1 MEIMA
6 ILNVHISGQERVV
19 KCGKALVPSPLPVC
33 SVTESRGTL
42 GDPMDCSPPDSSV
55 HGILQARIL
64 EWSGRFLL
72 QGIFQTQGSNPRF
85 LCLLNW
91 QADSSLLA
99 SPGKPLSACYASN
112 TSAWNM
118 MFTTGFGASL
128 VAQLIKNLPA
138 MRETL
143 VHLLG
148 LPESGRSSGE
158 GIGYLLQCSW
168 VSLLAQMVKNLP
180 AIQETWVRS
189 QGSWRAR
196 HRFFNYRI
204 FASDFLNHV

>member
-64 EWSGRFLL
+64 EWSGHFLL

-99 SPGKPLSACYASN
+99 SPGKPLSAFWCFSMKYDVYYWFWGFPCSS
-112 TSAWNM
+112 TEKESARNEGDPGSL
-118 MFTTGFGASL
+118 TGPS
-128 VAQLIKNLPA
+128 
-138 MRETL
+138 
-143 VHLLG
+143 
-148 LPESGRSSGE
+148 
-158 GIGYLLQCSW
+158 
-168 VSLLAQMVKNLP
+168 
-180 AIQETWVRS
+180 
-189 QGSWRAR
+189 
-196 HRFFNYRI
+196 
-204 FASDFLNHV
+204 